1 MAPRTPLKLG
11 SAEMDAA
18 LGAPETAA
26 AARYAALVPSHVAI
40 IMDGNGR
47 WASRRGLPRVAGHR
61 AGVEAVRRTIRATME
76 NGIPWLTLY
85 AFSSE
90 NWRRPAAEVTDLTGL
105 LRHFLRN
112 EVNELDSHGVR
123 LRVIGDRSRFD
134 SDIQAELAIAE
145 QRTAGNAKLN
155 LVVALSYGGRAEI
168 VAAAQ
173 AAAEAARAGRLDP
186 AALTEAMFSALLSTT
201 GIPDPDLI
209 IRTSGEQRLSNFLLW
224 QSAYAELVFLDVLW
238 PDFAA
243 AHFGEALTEFNRRE
257 RRFGARPA

>member
-1 MAPRTPLKLG
+1 MVVRTPLKVEP
-11 SAEMDAA
+11 AEADPAGPGPRVIVAQEAA
-18 LGAPETAA
+18 L
-26 AARYAALVPSHVAI
+26 LPSHIAI

-47 WASRRGLPRVAGHR
+47 WAARRGLPLVSGHR
-61 AGVEAVRRTIRATME
+61 AGVEAVRRTIRCTME
-76 NGIPWLTLY
+76 NRIPWLTLY

-112 EVNELDSHGVR
+112 EVAELDGHGVR

-134 SDIQAELAIAE
+134 GDIQAELAAAE
-145 QRTAGNAKLN
+145 ARTTGNDKLN

-168 VAAAQ
+168 VAAAR
-173 AAAEAARAGRLDP
+173 AVAEAARDGKLDP
-186 AALTEAMFSALLSTT
+186 AALTETMFAGLLSTI

-238 PDFAA
+238 PDFGAV
-243 AHFGEALTEFNRRE
+243 HFGEALAEFNRRE
-257 RRFGARPA
+257 RRFGARPG